1 MSWFLYS
8 WLLYLWC
15 FSTFANNYFCEI
27 ILKLLF
33 KDNIFTWPEKK
44 KWKMPWLSSFK
55 GAWCLT
61 WSGMAIRSPLISVS
75 TLLSS
80 MTEFIDSI
88 HSVSTGASNKIHFSS
103 GRSSYKTHIR
113 NNKDWSN
120 RSTKAKQQCCLLW
133 GGLRWC
139 NGGMTLDLTTNT
151 RSSTRTTFQF

>member
-1 MSWFLYS
+1 MINKVHNCRKSKREFWFIIILSNLKLSWFLYS

-44 KWKMPWLSSFK
+44 MENALTELK

-88 HSVSTGASNKIHFSS
+88 HSVSTGASNRIHFSS
-103 GRSSYKTHIR
+103 GRSSYKKHIG

-120 RSTKAKQQCCLLW
+120 ESTKAEQQ
-133 GGLRWC
+133 R
-139 NGGMTLDLTTNT
+139 
-151 RSSTRTTFQF
+151 